1 LQFYPFSEE
10 QINIFCQKI
19 VVRNLSKHA
28 LLLQHGH
35 VCDFTA
41 IVVHGSLRLY
51 TKSRQNKSEQTLHF
65 FTETD
70 WITEYDCFVSQ
81 KPTANFIKALEN
93 TEIAVISFSD
103 IHSLIRKDDCFLL
116 LGRLMQQWSISAAH
130 AGNILYQSPDER
142 YKKLQVLHPDWI
154 IRFPQKY
161 IASYLG
167 MTGETLNKVK
177 KRIS

>member
-1 LQFYPFSEE
+1 VSLLKQKIRSSLLQFYPFSEE

-103 IHSLIRKDDCFLL
+103 IHSSCLAGSCSNGQSAPLMRATFSINLPMNGIKNYRYCIRIGSFGFPKN
-116 LGRLMQQWSISAAH
+116 IS
-130 AGNILYQSPDER
+130 PPTWE
-142 YKKLQVLHPDWI
+142 
-154 IRFPQKY
+154 
-161 IASYLG
+161 
-167 MTGETLNKVK
+167 
-177 KRIS
+177 